1 MLVAPQ
7 RRVELLPALS
17 AYGLPLGDAFQMRDD
32 VMGAFGETAITGKP
46 VGDDLREGKPTPLMA
61 IAMERA
67 SATQREVLTLVGR
80 ETLSDRQVAD
90 AQQAIIDCGALDEM
104 EAVIVRL
111 RDEAIAS
118 LRVAPI
124 VASATTELELL
135 AAYVT
140 DRTT

>member
-1 MLVAPQ
+1 
-7 RRVELLPALS
+7 
-17 AYGLPLGDAFQMRDD
+17 
-32 VMGAFGETAITGKP
+32 
-46 VGDDLREGKPTPLMA
+46 
-61 IAMERA
+61 
-67 SATQREVLTLVGR
+67 
-80 ETLSDRQVAD
+80 
-90 AQQAIIDCGALDEM
+90 M

>member
-1 MLVAPQ
+1 
-7 RRVELLPALS
+7 
-17 AYGLPLGDAFQMRDD
+17 
-32 VMGAFGETAITGKP
+32 
-46 VGDDLREGKPTPLMA
+46 MA

-67 SATQREVLTLVGR
+67 SATQRAVLSLVGR
-80 ETLSDRQVAD
+80 EKLSDQQVAD

-118 LRVAPI
+118 LRLTPI